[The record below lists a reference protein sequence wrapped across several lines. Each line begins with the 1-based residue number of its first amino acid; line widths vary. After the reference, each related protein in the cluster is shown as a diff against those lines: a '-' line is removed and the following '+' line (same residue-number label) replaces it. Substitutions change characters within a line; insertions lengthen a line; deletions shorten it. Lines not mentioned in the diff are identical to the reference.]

1 MFTTSIRPSYLVR
14 EAPDAFSYARLRTSV
29 EAAAAEN
36 DLRKEMIVIFEREEV
51 KTVASVL

>member
-14 EAPDAFSYARLRTSV
+14 EASDAFSYARLRTSI